1 MTLALNQLY
10 NTEVNSI
17 TIGAP
22 FSANKMY
29 APSQRFGMVKT
40 QKYRKWIEFNLP
52 KMSGLSKPASFPI
65 KIYIQVFSGVGFTE
79 HSDIDNIIKPI
90 TDLLVR
96 AEILP
101 DDNIK
106 YVHKSEVAFMDFWSK
121 KGEATTVITLIEL

>member
-1 MTLALNQLY
+1 MIILY
-10 NTEVNSI
+10 NNIVNSV

-52 KMSGLSKPASFPI
+52 KISSLEKPLSFPI
-65 KIYIQVFSGVGFTE
+65 KIYIQVFSGIGFTE
-79 HSDIDNIIKPI
+79 ASDVDNIIKPI

-96 AEILP
+96 AEIIP
-101 DDNIK
+101 DDSIK
-106 YVHKSEVAFMDFWSK
+106 YVHKSEVAFMDFWSR
-121 KGEATTVITLIEL
+121 KGEATTIITLIELDVQ